1 MLTAA
6 WMIAA
11 ALAASPQ
18 GASQPPEGA
27 ASSSR
32 PGVESQAPS
41 APASPGSLARI
52 RRQLERKTPTETERF
67 ENFRL
72 LTSLNV
78 YGAAPRFELFSPNDA
93 ASPYGGGPGPVRYG
107 GMTHQEF
114 LSQVTPREFQAPVMN
129 LSSGLFS
136 LSNWIAEKRREA
148 QRRKDAEA
156 AKK

>member
-6 WMIAA
+6 WMIAV

-18 GASQPPEGA
+18 AASQPAEGA
-27 ASSSR
+27 APSSR
-32 PGVESQAPS
+32 PGVQSQAPS
-41 APASPGSLARI
+41 APVTPGSLTRI
-52 RRQLERKTPTETERF
+52 RRQLERKTPTESERF

-78 YGAAPRFELFSPNDA
+78 YGAAPRFELFSPGDA

-114 LSQVTPREFQAPVMN
+114 LSQVTPREFRPPVMN

-136 LSNWIAEKRREA
+136 LSTWLSQRES

-156 AKK
+156 RKK